1 MQLGDHNT
9 AERADRGGLDVA
21 LNAFN
26 AALDKLIDAIESGGL
41 DQLTAAEKISF
52 WQRFETSRNRLPLID
67 HQLIA
72 DADASDLAG
81 ECCLSNL
88 RMLLTRTL
96 QLSPAEAAAR
106 VRAAAAMGPRTSE
119 LGEAVDPVLP
129 HLAAAQRIGQVVCRY
144 HHTHFLQKGWT
155 CRINA
160 DGLPEWI
167 PPRWIDPEQRP
178 QLHTRIRRLHT
189 KRQFSGRRLAKAA

>member
-1 MQLGDHNT
+1 M
-9 AERADRGGLDVA
+9 
-21 LNAFN
+21 
-26 AALDKLIDAIESGGL
+26 DA
-41 DQLTAAEKISF
+41 

-81 ECCLSNL
+81 EYCFSNL

-106 VRAAAAMGPRTSE
+106 VRAAAAVGPRTSE

-160 DGLPEWI
+160 DGCQSGYRHAGSTPNNDPNSTRESDACI
-167 PPRWIDPEQRP
+167 PNGNSAGDD
-178 QLHTRIRRLHT
+178 LRRLHE
-189 KRQFSGRRLAKAA
+189 